1 MKQLFYVQ
9 RVSLRAAQSIAF
21 FCLALI
27 MMSSHQLNA
36 QKISGSVQLPD
47 GKPAEFT
54 AVMLLRAKDSTLA
67 KGAVTDE
74 QGKYEVE
81 NISAGSYF
89 LSVSLVGYPKF
100 SGQPFDFKN
109 ENLALNPIKLQAQ
122 NTELEAVTIK
132 AQKPFIEVRA
142 DKMVMNVEGSIT
154 SAGANGME
162 LLQKAP
168 GVVVD
173 NNDNISLKG
182 KSGVNIW
189 IDGKPSQME
198 VKDLAAYLRSLNS
211 NDIEAI
217 EIITNPSA
225 RFDAAG
231 NAGIINIRL
240 KKNKNLGTNGSIGAN
255 FRYGIS
261 PKGDVSLNLNHRNK
275 KVNIFGNVGY
285 NNGEWHNSMTFY
297 REQNGK
303 IFDQRQKQINYHPG
317 GNLKI
322 GADYFANNNHTF
334 GILVSGNKNMGNWR
348 SSSQTFISESASAQR
363 VDSVLDATNRI
374 ETGRQ
379 NMNINANYRFTD
391 TMGHEL
397 TVDLDKGFFRGRGES
412 YQPNYYKTPDFSRI
426 LTQRIFSNNTPTNID
441 ITSIKAD
448 YSQKLFKKA
457 QLGAGFKVAKV
468 TTDNTF
474 DFFNVSESGISIKDV
489 TRSNQFVYTEQVNA
503 AYLNLNTPLSS
514 KFSLQ
519 VGLRVEQT
527 QSVAD
532 LRRDPSQVAKPNDKV
547 ARDYTDL
554 FPSAALTFT
563 INPKNALNLTYSRRI
578 DRPSYQ
584 DLNPFENKLDELTFQ
599 RGNAFLQPQYADNVE
614 VTYTFM
620 QAVNFNI
627 GFSRTKNMFTEIIEK
642 GTASDELN
650 YTYITNRN
658 LSRQDNI
665 NFGLSS
671 PTPIKKWWN
680 GFVNISAYSSRFV
693 ANLPEYQFDQRVPF
707 AWNLYAE
714 QNWTLPKDFTL
725 SASGWYNSPA
735 IWGGTMRSKQQGSF
749 DMGLQKKIWSGRG
762 NVRLSVTDIFFTA
775 PWGGVTDV
783 IPGLRMTARGQWES
797 RQVRLNF
804 SYRFGNKEVKSA
816 RQRETGLESEKNRIK
831 N

>member
-1 MKQLFYVQ
+1 MKQSFYVQ
-9 RVSLRAAQSIAF
+9 RVALRAAQSIAF
-21 FCLALI
+21 FYLALI
-27 MMSSHQLNA
+27 MMSSSQLNA

-74 QGKYEVE
+74 KGKYEME
-81 NISAGSYF
+81 GITAGRYF
-89 LSVSLVGYPKF
+89 LSVSLVGYPKW
-100 SGQPFDFKN
+100 SGQPFDFQK
-109 ENLALNPIKLQAQ
+109 ENLELESVKLKAES
-122 NTELEAVTIK
+122 TELQAVTIK
-132 AQKPFIEVRA
+132 AQKPFIEVKA
-142 DKMVMNVEGSIT
+142 DKMVMNVESSIT
-154 SAGANGME
+154 SAGANGLE

-173 NNDNISLKG
+173 NNDNIALKG
-182 KSGVNIW
+182 KNGVQIW

-198 VKDLAAYLRSLNS
+198 VKDLAAYLRSLNA

-255 FRYGIS
+255 FRYGIA
-261 PKGDVSLNLNHRNK
+261 PKGDVSINLNHRNK
-275 KVNIFGNVGY
+275 KVNVFGNAGY
-285 NNGEWHNSMTFY
+285 NDGEWHNSMTFY

-303 IFDQRQKQINYHPG
+303 IFDQSQKQISYHPG

-322 GADYFANNNHTF
+322 GADYFANSKNTF
-334 GILVSGNKNMGNWR
+334 GILATGNFMTGNWK
-348 SSSQTFISESASAQR
+348 SSSQTFISEATSSQR
-363 VDSVLDATNRI
+363 IDSVLDATNTI
-374 ETGRQ
+374 EMGRQ
-379 NMNINANYRFTD
+379 NANFNANYRFLD
-391 TMGHEL
+391 TSGHEL
-397 TVDLDKGFFRGRGES
+397 SVDLDRGFFRGRGES
-412 YQPNYYKTPDFSRI
+412 LQPNYYKTPDFARI
-426 LTQRIFSNNTPTNID
+426 LTQRTFRNNTPTNID

-448 YSQKLFKKA
+448 YSQKLLKKG
-457 QLGAGFKVAKV
+457 QLSAGFKVARV

-474 DFFNVSESGISIKDV
+474 DFFNVAENGTSVKDV

-503 AYLNLNTPLSS
+503 AYLNVNTPLSS
-514 KFSLQ
+514 KVSLQ
-519 VGLRVEQT
+519 AGLRVEQT

-532 LRRDPSQVAKPNDKV
+532 LRRDPSQPSKPNDKV
-547 ARDYTDL
+547 ERDYTDL
-554 FPSAALTFT
+554 FPSAALTFN
-563 INPKNALNLTYSRRI
+563 INDKNALNLTYSRRI

-599 RGNAFLQPQYADNVE
+599 RGNAFLQPQYTNNVE
-614 VTYTFM
+614 LTYTFM
-620 QAVNFNI
+620 QAVNINV

-642 GTASDELN
+642 GTAADELN
-650 YTYITNRN
+650 YTYVTNRN

-665 NFGLSS
+665 NFGISS

-714 QNWTLPKDFTL
+714 QNWTLPKGFTL

-749 DMGLQKKIWSGRG
+749 DMGLQKKIWEGRG
-762 NVRLSVTDIFFTA
+762 NLRLSVTDIFFTA

-797 RQVRLNF
+797 RQVRLSF
-804 SYRFGNKEVKSA
+804 TYRFGNKEVKGA

>member
-1 MKQLFYVQ
+1 MKQSFYVQ
-9 RVSLRAAQSIAF
+9 RVALRAAQSIAF
-21 FCLALI
+21 FYLALI
-27 MMSSHQLNA
+27 MMSSNQLNA
-36 QKISGSVQLPD
+36 QKISGTVLLPD

-54 AVMLLRAKDSTLA
+54 AVMLMRAKDSTLA

-74 QGKYEVE
+74 KGKYEME
-81 NISAGSYF
+81 GMTTGRYF

-100 SGQPFDFKN
+100 LGQPFDFKK
-109 ENLALNPIKLQAQ
+109 EDLTLDVVKLQAES
-122 NTELEAVTIK
+122 TELQVVTIK
-132 AQKPFIEVRA
+132 AQKPFIEVKA
-142 DKMVMNVEGSIT
+142 DKMVMNVESSIT

-168 GVVVD
+168 GVVID

-182 KSGVNIW
+182 KNGVQIW

-198 VKDLAAYLRSLNS
+198 IKDLAAYLRSLNA

-255 FRYGIS
+255 FRYGIA
-261 PKGDVSLNLNHRNK
+261 PKGDVSINLNHRNK
-275 KVNIFGNVGY
+275 KLNVFGNAGY

-297 REQNGK
+297 REQNDK
-303 IFDQRQKQINYHPG
+303 IFDQHQKQISYHPG

-322 GADYFANNNHTF
+322 GADYFANSKHTF
-334 GILVSGNKNMGNWR
+334 GILATGNMSTGSWR
-348 SSSQTFISESASAQR
+348 SISQTFIAQAATSQR
-363 VDSVLDATNRI
+363 VDSVLDATNTI
-374 ETGRQ
+374 AVGRQ
-379 NMNINANYRFTD
+379 NMNFNANYRFAD
-391 TMGHEL
+391 TSGHEL
-397 TVDLDKGFFRGRGES
+397 TVDLDKGFFKGRGES
-412 YQPNYYKTPDFSRI
+412 FQPNYYKTPDFARI

-441 ITSIKAD
+441 ITSLKAD
-448 YSQKLFKKA
+448 YTQKLFKKA

-474 DFFNVSESGISIKDV
+474 DFFNVAENGTPTKDV
-489 TRSNQFVYTEQVNA
+489 TRSNQFIYTEQVNA

-514 KFSLQ
+514 KVSLQ
-519 VGLRVEQT
+519 AGLRMEQT

-532 LRRDPSQVAKPNDKV
+532 LRRDPSQAAKPNDKV
-547 ARDYTDL
+547 ARDYTDF
-554 FPSAALTFT
+554 FPSAALTFN
-563 INPKNALNLTYSRRI
+563 IHPKHTLNLTYSRRI

-599 RGNAFLQPQYADNVE
+599 RGNAFLQPQYANNVE
-614 VTYTFM
+614 LTYTLM
-620 QAVNFNI
+620 QAVNINV

-642 GTASDELN
+642 GTAADELN
-650 YTYITNRN
+650 YTYVTNRN

-665 NFGLSS
+665 NFGISS

-714 QNWTLPKDFTL
+714 QNWTLPKGFTL

-735 IWGGTMRSKQQGSF
+735 IWGGTMRSRQQGSF
-749 DMGLQKKIWSGRG
+749 DMGLQKKIWEGRG
-762 NVRLSVTDIFFTA
+762 NLRLSVTDIFFTA

-804 SYRFGNKEVKSA
+804 SYRFGNKEVKGA
-816 RQRETGLESEKNRIK
+816 RQRETGSESEKNRIK

>member
-1 MKQLFYVQ
+1 MKQSFFVQ
-9 RVSLRAAQSIAF
+9 RVALRAAQSIAF
-21 FCLALI
+21 FYLALI
-27 MMSSHQLNA
+27 MMSSSQLNA
-36 QKISGSVQLPD
+36 QKISGSVLLPD

-74 QGKYEVE
+74 KGKYEME
-81 NISAGSYF
+81 GMAAGRYF

-100 SGQPFDFKN
+100 LGQIFDFQK
-109 ENLALNPIKLQAQ
+109 ENLTLDPVKLQAES
-122 NTELEAVTIK
+122 TELQAVTIK
-132 AQKPFIEVRA
+132 AQKPFIEVKA
-142 DKMVMNVEGSIT
+142 DKMVMNVESSIT
-154 SAGANGME
+154 SAGANGLE

-168 GVVVD
+168 GVVID
-173 NNDNISLKG
+173 NNDNIALKG
-182 KSGVNIW
+182 KNGVQIW

-198 VKDLAAYLRSLNS
+198 VKDLAAYLRSLNA

-240 KKNKNLGTNGSIGAN
+240 KKNKNLGTNGSVGAN
-255 FRYGIS
+255 FRYGIA
-261 PKGDVSLNLNHRNK
+261 PKGDVSINLNHRNK
-275 KVNIFGNVGY
+275 KLNVFGNAGY
-285 NNGEWHNSMTFY
+285 NDGEWHNSMTFY

-303 IFDQRQKQINYHPG
+303 IFDQRQKQISYHPG
-317 GNLKI
+317 GNIKI
-322 GADYFANNNHTF
+322 GADYFANSKNTF
-334 GILVSGNKNMGNWR
+334 GILATGNFMTGNWQ
-348 SSSQTFISESASAQR
+348 SLSQTFISQAATAQR
-363 VDSVLDATNRI
+363 IDSVLDATNTI
-374 ETGRQ
+374 EMGRQ
-379 NMNINANYRFTD
+379 NANFNANYRFSD
-391 TMGHEL
+391 TSGREL
-397 TVDLDKGFFRGRGES
+397 SVDIDKGFFKGRGES
-412 YQPNYYKTPDFSRI
+412 LQPNYYKTPDFTRV
-426 LTQRIFSNNTPTNID
+426 LTQRIFRNNTPTNID

-457 QLGAGFKVAKV
+457 QLGAGFKVARV

-474 DFFNVSESGISIKDV
+474 DFFNVAENGNPIKDV

-514 KFSLQ
+514 KVSLQ
-519 VGLRVEQT
+519 AGLRMEQT

-532 LRRDPSQVAKPNDKV
+532 LRRDPSQPKKPNDKV
-547 ARDYTDL
+547 ERDYTDL
-554 FPSAALTFT
+554 FPSAALTFN
-563 INPKNALNLTYSRRI
+563 INAKNALNLTYSRRI

-599 RGNAFLQPQYADNVE
+599 RGNAFLQPQYTNNVE
-614 VTYTFM
+614 LTYTLM
-620 QAVNFNI
+620 QAVNINV

-665 NFGLSS
+665 NFGISS

-680 GFVNISAYSSRFV
+680 GFVNLSAYSSRFV

-714 QNWTLPKDFTL
+714 QNWTLPKGFTL

-749 DMGLQKKIWSGRG
+749 DMGLQKKIWEGRG
-762 NVRLSVTDIFFTA
+762 NLRVSVTDIFFTA

-797 RQVRLNF
+797 RQVRLSF
-804 SYRFGNKEVKSA
+804 SYRFGNKEVKGA